1 MLDFNHRPKTHGAID
16 PRRTRRAARPRPL
29 VTMRVVERLLLRHV
43 NAPATGPLP
52 EQRLILAVLCQAI
65 ADARY
70 ADKKHLQED
79 AERFL
84 RGEGLAHVADLIDL
98 NPAFVREVAI
108 KTGYLLPDPDVDV
121 QFAPMG
127 IAFTEGRI
135 TDARLQ

>member
-43 NAPATGPLP
+43 NAPVTGLMH

-70 ADKKHLQED
+70 AESQSVQDD

-84 RGEGLAHVADLIDL
+84 RGDDLAQVAGLIDL

-108 KTGYLLPDPDVDV
+108 KTGYLMAEPDEL
-121 QFAPMG
+121 QERSAH
-127 IAFTEGRI
+127 
-135 TDARLQ
+135 ARLQ

>member
-52 EQRLILAVLCQAI
+52 EQRLIVAVLCQAI

-84 RGEGLAHVADLIDL
+84 RGDDLAQVAGLIDL
-98 NPAFVREVAI
+98 NPAFVREVAV
-108 KTGYLLPDPDVDV
+108 KTGYLLAAADEL
-121 QFAPMG
+121 QERSG
-127 IAFTEGRI
+127 H
-135 TDARLQ
+135 ARLQ

>member
-70 ADKKHLQED
+70 AESQSVQDD

-84 RGEGLAHVADLIDL
+84 RGDDLAQVAGLIDL
-98 NPAFVREVAI
+98 NPAFVREVAV
-108 KTGYLLPDPDVDV
+108 KTGYLLAAADELQERSVH
-121 QFAPMG
+121 
-127 IAFTEGRI
+127 
-135 TDARLQ
+135 ARLQ

>member
-16 PRRTRRAARPRPL
+16 PRRTRRSARPRPL

-52 EQRLILAVLCQAI
+52 EQRLIVAVLCQAI

-70 ADKKHLQED
+70 GENRPVQED

-84 RGEGLAHVADLIDL
+84 RSDDLAQVAGLIDL
-98 NPAFVREVAI
+98 NPAFVREVAV
-108 KTGYLLPDPDVDV
+108 KTGYLLAAADELQKRSVH
-121 QFAPMG
+121 
-127 IAFTEGRI
+127 
-135 TDARLQ
+135 ARLQ

>member
-52 EQRLILAVLCQAI
+52 EQRLIVAVLCQAI

-70 ADKKHLQED
+70 AESQSVQDD

-84 RGEGLAHVADLIDL
+84 RGDDLAQVAGLINL
-98 NPAFVREVAI
+98 NPAFVREVAV
-108 KTGYLLPDPDVDV
+108 KTGYLLAAADELQERSVH
-121 QFAPMG
+121 
-127 IAFTEGRI
+127 
-135 TDARLQ
+135 ARLQ